1 MRNNYAL
8 AQTMT
13 AAALPRCEEAEQ
25 DLLGALMVDDKVFD
39 TIPPLRPEWFYM
51 PVHGRIYSVICTL
64 RQQGR
69 GAIPHAVAQY
79 IGHDAELAEVGG
91 AQYIH
96 DLADMVITT
105 VGATDHAQIIQSMH
119 QRRAL
124 IFLARHLN
132 DMAVNA
138 DVDTPPEKLMAQA
151 EKFIGDATE
160 SHAHDTV
167 NLIGSRFKEALKDA
181 RAPVSGIKTGLPSLD
196 KRIRGWQKQ
205 KVYVLAGR
213 PGMGKSVGGLTFA
226 LNAAE
231 AGYKVT
237 KFSLEMGH
245 DEVLQRAMSRYSGR
259 AVHSGD
265 VHGED
270 QWAIVESTMERLTK
284 MPLWIE
290 PTAGL
295 TISEIYARARRQKRI
310 NGLDLLVIDYLGLIV
325 AENRSNNKVHQI
337 GEITNMVK
345 RMAKDLD
352 VPIILLCQ
360 LSRAVEARE
369 DKRPSLSDLR
379 DSGEIE
385 QDADVVIFLYREEYY
400 IEREKPNTTRM
411 GKERAAAALADWEA
425 ALHHARGKIDLI
437 VAKNRGGKVGII
449 HASADMAR
457 QMIYEEGFGK

>member
-1 MRNNYAL
+1 MRNNYAI

-105 VGATDHAQIIQSMH
+105 VGAADHAQIIQSMH

-167 NLIGSRFKEALKDA
+167 QIVGSRFQEALKDA
-181 RAPVSGIKTGLPSLD
+181 RAPVSGIKVGLPSLD
-196 KRIRGWQKQ
+196 KRIRGFQKQ
-205 KVYVLAGR
+205 KVYVMAGR
-213 PGMGKSVGGLTFA
+213 PGMGKSAAALTFA
-226 LNAAE
+226 VNAAE
-231 AGYKVT
+231 AGHKAM
-237 KFSLEMGH
+237 FCSLEMGH
-245 DEVLQRAMSRYSGR
+245 DELLQRIMSRYSGR

-270 QWAIVESTMERLTK
+270 QWAAVASTAERITK
-284 MPLWIE
+284 LPLWIE

-295 TISEIYARARRQKRI
+295 TISEIYARARRQKRL
-310 NGLDLLVIDYLGLIV
+310 NGLDMLIIDHLGLV
-325 AENRSNNKVHQI
+325 VPENRNSNKVHQI

-352 VPIILLCQ
+352 IPVILLCQ
-360 LSRAVEARE
+360 LSRAVEARD
-369 DKRPSLSDLR
+369 DKRPVLSDLR

-400 IEREKPNTTRM
+400 TEREKPNTTRM
-411 GKERAAAALADWEA
+411 GRDRAGAALADWEEK
-425 ALHHARGKIDLI
+425 LERSRGTIDLI
-437 VAKNRGGKVGII
+437 VAKLRGGKVGIV
-449 HASADMAR
+449 HAKADMAR
-457 QMIYEEGFGK
+457 QVIYE